1 MSMPNYWNKIVESGV
16 NSEQALTYSDKLQ
29 ARNRLSFFCIIF
41 SLIYVVYFL
50 LNGLFIPFLAIA
62 FGIILFAA
70 SIVLNHFKK
79 HTLSSLLILFNTNYC
94 VLFFS
99 IYLGFGS
106 GIHLYLFTS
115 PLIVLTLFDTKKIG
129 FIILAMMSYVVTFI
143 TILLIDKT
151 FKIDFLILN
160 TLERDFFYIIN
171 FIFSSFI
178 LMSLALYFL
187 YNNNKVN
194 QLLLQTNKQLL
205 FQQELLKKENIT
217 RKKAE
222 EQALSSLNHREI
234 LLSEIHHRVKNNL
247 AIVTALI
254 ELQTFYIEDQNTVQI
269 LKESQH
275 RIKSIALLHEKL
287 YENTSL
293 KNVDVSSYTSE
304 LINFIKHSLSN
315 KDKTIKIHSTVEKIN
330 LEMEQAMPF
339 GLLLNELITNSYKH
353 AFNNKAAG
361 NIWLSLNEEGSYY
374 TFRYEDDGSGFET
387 NKDTPIKTL
396 GLNLIESFCTQL
408 NGIHSYKTIDN
419 KMVFEFEFPT
429 LKQ

>member
-1 MSMPNYWNKIVESGV
+1 MNIVNYWNSIVTAGV
-16 NSEQALTYSDKLQ
+16 NQEQTLAYSDKLQ
-29 ARNRLSFFCIIF
+29 ARNRLSFFCIAF

-50 LNGLFIPFLAIA
+50 LNGLFIPFSAIT
-62 FGIILFAA
+62 FGIVLFAA

-79 HTLSSLLILFNTNYC
+79 YTLSSLLILFNTNYC

-129 FIILAMMSYVVTFI
+129 FIIGAMISYVINFVI
-143 TILLIDKT
+143 ILLIEKT

-160 TLERDFFYIIN
+160 GLEKDFFYTIN

-194 QLLLQTNKQLL
+194 QLLLHTNKQLV
-205 FQQELLKKENIT
+205 FQQELLKKENTT
-217 RKKAE
+217 RKTAE

-254 ELQTFYIEDQNTVQI
+254 ELQTFYIEDHKTVQI

-287 YENTSL
+287 YENKSL
-293 KNVDVSSYTSE
+293 KNVDISSYTNE

-315 KDKTIKIHSTVEKIN
+315 RDKTIKIHSAVDNIN
-330 LEMEQAMPF
+330 IDMERAMPF

-353 AFNNKAAG
+353 AFNDKATG
-361 NIWLSLNEEGSYY
+361 NIWLSLNEEDNHY
-374 TFRYEDDGSGFET
+374 TLKYEDDGPGFET
-387 NKDTPIKTL
+387 IKDTHKKTL
-396 GLNLIESFCTQL
+396 GINLIESFCMQL
-408 NGIHSYKTIDN
+408 NGNFSYKTSNNRI
-419 KMVFEFEFPT
+419 VFEFEFPT
-429 LKQ
+429 LK

>member
-1 MSMPNYWNKIVESGV
+1 MNIANYWNSIVTAGV
-16 NSEQALTYSDKLQ
+16 NQEQTPAYSDKLQ
-29 ARNRLSFFCIIF
+29 ARNRLSFFCIAF

-50 LNGLFIPFLAIA
+50 LNGLLVPFLAIT
-62 FGIILFAA
+62 FGIILFAS

-115 PLIVLTLFDTKKIG
+115 PLIVLTLFDTKKLG
-129 FIILAMMSYVVTFI
+129 FIIGAMMSYVINFI
-143 TILLIDKT
+143 ILLLIEKT

-160 TLERDFFYIIN
+160 GLEKDFFYVIN

-194 QLLLQTNKQLL
+194 QLLLQTNKQLVI
-205 FQQELLKKENIT
+205 QQELLKNENTT
-217 RKKAE
+217 RKIAE
-222 EQALSSLNHREI
+222 EQALSLLNHREI

-247 AIVTALI
+247 SIVTALI
-254 ELQTFYIEDQNTVQI
+254 ELQTFYIEDYNTVKI

-287 YENTSL
+287 YENKSL
-293 KNVDVSSYTSE
+293 KNVDISSYTNE

-315 KDKTIKIHSTVEKIN
+315 KNKIITIHNDVDKIN
-330 LEMEQAMPF
+330 LEMERAMPF

-353 AFNNKAAG
+353 AFKNKETG
-361 NIWLSLNEEGSYY
+361 NIWLSLNEEGNHYALK
-374 TFRYEDDGSGFET
+374 YEDDGPGFEINT
-387 NKDTPIKTL
+387 ETTAKSL
-396 GLNLIESFCTQL
+396 GLNLIESFCMQL
-408 NGIHSYKTIDN
+408 SGNFSYRTIND
-419 KMVFEFEFPT
+419 KIVFEFEFPT

>member
-1 MSMPNYWNKIVESGV
+1 MNIANYWNSIVTAGV
-16 NSEQALTYSDKLQ
+16 NEEQTLAYSDKLQ
-29 ARNRLSFFCIIF
+29 ARNRLSFFCIVF
-41 SLIYVVYFL
+41 SLLYVTYFL
-50 LNGLFIPFLAIA
+50 LNGLFIPFLAITL
-62 FGIILFAA
+62 GIILFTA
-70 SIVLNHFKK
+70 SILLNHFKK
-79 HTLSSLLILFNTNYC
+79 YTLSSLLILFNTNYC

-129 FIILAMMSYVVTFI
+129 FIIGAMMSYVINFI
-143 TILLIDKT
+143 ILLLIEKT

-160 TLERDFFYIIN
+160 GLEKDFFYVIN

-194 QLLLQTNKQLL
+194 QLLLQTNKQLV
-205 FQQELLKKENIT
+205 FQQELLKKENTT
-217 RKKAE
+217 RKTAE

-254 ELQTFYIEDQNTVQI
+254 ELQTFYIEDHKTVQI

-287 YENTSL
+287 YENKSL
-293 KNVDVSSYTSE
+293 KNVDISSYTNE

-315 KDKTIKIHSTVEKIN
+315 KDKIINIHSNIEKIN
-330 LEMEQAMPF
+330 LEMERAMPF

-353 AFNNKAAG
+353 AFSKKDAG
-361 NIWLSLNEEGSYY
+361 NIWLSLNEEGNHY
-374 TFRYEDDGSGFET
+374 TLKYEDDGPGFET
-387 NKDTPIKTL
+387 NKDTKTKTL
-396 GLNLIESFCTQL
+396 GLNLIESFCMQL
-408 NGIHSYKTIDN
+408 NGNFSYRTIN
-419 KMVFEFEFPT
+419 GKIVFEFEFPT

>member
-1 MSMPNYWNKIVESGV
+1 MNTFNYWNSIVNAGV
-16 NSEQALTYSDKLQ
+16 NKDQTLAYSDKLQ
-29 ARNRLSFFCIIF
+29 ARNRLSFFCIAF
-41 SLIYVVYFL
+41 SLIYVAYFL
-50 LNGLFIPFLAIA
+50 LNGLFIPFLAIT
-62 FGIILFAA
+62 FGIILFSA

-79 HTLSSLLILFNTNYC
+79 YTFSSLLILFNTNYC
-94 VLFFS
+94 VFFFS

-115 PLIVLTLFDTKKIG
+115 PLIVLTLFDTKKIS
-129 FIILAMMSYVVTFI
+129 FIICAMMSYVLNCI
-143 TILLIDKT
+143 ILLLIEKT

-160 TLERDFFYIIN
+160 DLEKNLFYIIN

-194 QLLLQTNKQLL
+194 QLLLHTNKQLI
-205 FQQELLKKENIT
+205 FQQELLEKENIT
-217 RKKAE
+217 RKTAE

-254 ELQTFYIEDQNTVQI
+254 ELQTFYIEDEKTVQI
-269 LKESQH
+269 LKESQN

-287 YENTSL
+287 YENNSL
-293 KNVDVSSYTSE
+293 KNVDISLYTNE

-315 KDKTIKIHSTVEKIN
+315 REKIIKIHSDVEKIN
-330 LEMEQAMPF
+330 LEMERAMPF

-353 AFNNKAAG
+353 AFINKNAG
-361 NIWLSLNEEGSYY
+361 NIWLTLNEEDNHYILK
-374 TFRYEDDGSGFET
+374 YEDDGPGFQT
-387 NKDTPIKTL
+387 NSDTKTKTL
-396 GLNLIESFCTQL
+396 GLKLIESFCTQL
-408 NGIHSYKTIDN
+408 NGNFNYKTISN
-419 KMVFEFEFPT
+419 RIVFEFEFPT
-429 LKQ
+429 LKK